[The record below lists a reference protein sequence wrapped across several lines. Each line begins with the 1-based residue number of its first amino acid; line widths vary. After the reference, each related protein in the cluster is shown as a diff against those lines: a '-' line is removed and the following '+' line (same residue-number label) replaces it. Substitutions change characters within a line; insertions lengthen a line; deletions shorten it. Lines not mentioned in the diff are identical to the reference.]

1 MLMDAYDW
9 EIKNPEL
16 ALLKKLTKQIEQL
29 TKNVEKIDQRLIKLE
44 SFIFQLKE
52 QYKEMDKT
60 IFL

>member
-1 MLMDAYDW
+1 MEIYDW

-16 ALLKKLTKQIEQL
+16 TLLKKLIKQMDQLNQKIEQL
-29 TKNVEKIDQRLIKLE
+29 DKKLVKIE
-44 SFIFQLKE
+44 SFIFQLKQ

>member
-1 MLMDAYDW
+1 MDVYDW

-16 ALLKKLTKQIEQL
+16 ALLKKLVKQIEQINQNIENMN
-29 TKNVEKIDQRLIKLE
+29 KRLVKLE

>member
-1 MLMDAYDW
+1 MDVYDW

-16 ALLKKLTKQIEQL
+16 ALLKKLVKQIEQL
-29 TKNVEKIDQRLIKLE
+29 NQTIETMDKRLLKIE
-44 SFIFQLKE
+44 TFIYQLKE